1 MRKGFALATAVT
13 AAVLYAP
20 DVEAKEQYIVKEDI
34 RTKEHKRPHVENTT
48 ERCAYDQDDFRLCG
62 KYGAEILLGWEWEQE
77 FYKLTEETKYY
88 KLRLDF
94 YLKQSMDLEG
104 DFFADRLYQNET
116 FITVE
121 PFKILY
127 TF

>member
-1 MRKGFALATAVT
+1 MRSGFALANAVA

-20 DVEAKEQYIVKEDI
+20 LVDAKETYIVKEDI

-77 FYKLTEETKYY
+77 FYKLTEATKYY

-94 YLKQSMDLEG
+94 YLK
-104 DFFADRLYQNET
+104 
-116 FITVE
+116 
-121 PFKILY
+121 
-127 TF
+127 